1 MYNGMEVKP
10 IILVANT
17 PHLSIYL
24 LIQQILI
31 VCQLLTRRP
40 ASERYRQTKDG
51 PRPKGDID
59 LLLIERKL
67 RC

>member
-1 MYNGMEVKP
+1 MYKGMEVKS

-24 LIQQILI
+24 LIQQTLI
-31 VCQLLTRRP
+31 VCQLLTRCQ
-40 ASERYRQTKDG
+40 ASGRYRQTKYD

-59 LLLIERKL
+59 LTPD
-67 RC
+67 